1 MELQLTSSS
10 RSHLTFLFCFGNFHI
25 PHLGSP
31 SRAMN
36 PEGSF
41 CHRAG
46 GRAFSGIPSELGV
59 VYGRYL
65 PCTQPTLLDPYIPY
79 GLCTHQG
86 SPMGFSESLPQI
98 SPRGLLS
105 LLLQRFLL
113 PSFPGLLQCILGP
126 VLLACCFVPPHFLCW
141 SSAYTGFFH
150 DTPSGH
156 SHGFLTSSHWHIPA
170 NGSSSTCLS
179 DAIMTWEGP
188 SEARPQVR
196 MLRWQMNLPWGN
208 SVEVARRVTVGR
220 GLHHQP
226 SQWLLRAT
234 HYPKS
239 FQTRLD
245 SESHPRSSHL
255 LARSD
260 FSYGRGKKGKA
271 PQTQDKDHSSVWE
284 ALPHPG
290 SSLNWPPFSVS
301 PPQNLAGSPIQEA
314 PHHE

>member
-46 GRAFSGIPSELGV
+46 GRAFSGVPSEPRM

-65 PCTQPTLLDPYIPY
+65 PCTQSTLLDPYIPY

-86 SPMGFSESLPQI
+86 SPMGFSENLPQI

-126 VLLACCFVPPHFLCW
+126 VLLACCFVPHTSFAGALLTLA
-141 SSAYTGFFH
+141 SSMTLLLGIVVASLLLHT
-150 DTPSGH
+150 
-156 SHGFLTSSHWHIPA
+156 A
-170 NGSSSTCLS
+170 RTC
-179 DAIMTWEGP
+179 
-188 SEARPQVR
+188 Q
-196 MLRWQMNLPWGN
+196 WQLLNLP
-208 SVEVARRVTVGR
+208 
-220 GLHHQP
+220 Q
-226 SQWLLRAT
+226 
-234 HYPKS
+234 
-239 FQTRLD
+239 
-245 SESHPRSSHL
+245 
-255 LARSD
+255 
-260 FSYGRGKKGKA
+260 
-271 PQTQDKDHSSVWE
+271 
-284 ALPHPG
+284 
-290 SSLNWPPFSVS
+290 
-301 PPQNLAGSPIQEA
+301 
-314 PHHE
+314 